1 MQNSSSSKSQ
11 PGDTASQPPRLL
23 ERLGLHRPEL
33 RAWAMYDWAN
43 SAMVTV
49 IITAIYPLF
58 FRAMVAADLD
68 GGVEQAKA
76 VATSRHGIA
85 TFIAIVIAAVLAPI
99 LGAVADYTGGK
110 KRLLGM
116 FMGVGVAAVACMFF
130 IHHGQWLFAATL
142 FVIANIAATGSFVFY
157 DALLPHVA
165 REDEMDRVSTAGF
178 ALGYVGGGVLLAVL
192 LLVILFPGAFGLPHG
207 ENLTPREST
216 LPTRLAFVAVAVWWL
231 VFSIPLFLKV
241 REPARKLEADERPG
255 LNPLKVA
262 FARLAETFGAL
273 REFRNA
279 LLLLV
284 AFLLYSDGISAIIRM
299 AADYADHLRI
309 PQGTI
314 IGAILMTQ
322 FIGIPFT
329 FLFGMLAGRIG
340 AKACVFL
347 GIFVYMGVSV
357 LGFLMSTATH
367 FMLLAALVGMVQGGT
382 QALSRSLFASMIPRY
397 KSGELFGFFGVIDKF
412 AGALGV
418 GLIVILTGLTGQPR
432 WGILGIILLFIIG
445 AVLLKMVNVEE
456 GRRIA
461 RETEARAATVNGR
474 E

>member
-1 MQNSSSSKSQ
+1 MQNSSSPNSQ
-11 PGDTASQPPRLL
+11 PVDAVSHPPGLL

-49 IITAIYPLF
+49 IITAVYPLF
-58 FRAMVAADLD
+58 FRAMVAADLEGD
-68 GGVEQAKA
+68 PEQAKA
-76 VATSRHGIA
+76 LATSRHGIA
-85 TFIAIVIAAVLAPI
+85 TFIAIVVAAVLAPV
-99 LGAVADYTGGK
+99 LGAVADYTAAK
-110 KRLLGM
+110 KRMLGT

-130 IHHGQWLFAATL
+130 IQHGQWLFAATL

-165 REDEMDRVSTAGF
+165 REEEMDRVSTAGF
-178 ALGYVGGGVLLAVL
+178 ALGYVGGGLLLGGL
-192 LLVILFPGAFGLPHG
+192 LLVILYPGTFGLPHG
-207 ENLTPREST
+207 AGLTPQEGT

-231 VFSIPLFLKV
+231 LFSIPLFLKV
-241 REPARKLEADERPG
+241 REPARKLEADELPG
-255 LNPLKVA
+255 QNPFKVA
-262 FARLAETFGAL
+262 FSRLAETFGAL

-279 LLLLV
+279 FLLLL
-284 AFLLYSDGISAIIRM
+284 AFLLYSDGINAIIRM
-299 AADYADHLRI
+299 AADYADHLSI

-329 FLFGMLAGRIG
+329 FVFGMLAGRFG
-340 AKACVFL
+340 AKRCVFA

-357 LGFLMSTATH
+357 LGFLMTTATH
-367 FMLLAALVGMVQGGT
+367 FILLAAMVGMVQGGT

-432 WGILGIILLFIIG
+432 WGILGIILLFIAG
-445 AVLLKMVNVEE
+445 AFLLKLVNVEE

-461 RETEARAATVNGR
+461 RETEARAAAVNNR
-474 E
+474 A